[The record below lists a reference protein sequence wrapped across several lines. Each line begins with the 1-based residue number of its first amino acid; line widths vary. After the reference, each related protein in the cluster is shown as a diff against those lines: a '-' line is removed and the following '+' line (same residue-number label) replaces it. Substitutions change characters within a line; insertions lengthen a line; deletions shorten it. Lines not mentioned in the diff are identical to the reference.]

1 MLFDNYET
9 FIYELDGRK
18 ITLTDIFNNIS
29 FSNVENNNAFFDYYI
44 QEGESPEAVSA
55 RFYGTTSYSW
65 LVLLVNNII
74 DRKNDWFEGQTEFA
88 RKRDLNFGGT
98 AYYIPSLPDIQSG
111 DVMVKVTGTDG
122 NFATVVDETTYTHIT
137 SFDPILRKIR
147 GVCGNPEFISGDSVI
162 FGRLQSNGSVVPL
175 QFNNK
180 QETPELTDY
189 TNIIYSEPY
198 IQSLDYFLTG
208 NNVVIDP
215 YKNGITGY
223 TVSTDVTYLQVGETG
238 DNFAVTNL
246 YRYGASGGIPFPGTF
261 KQTIFTEYNDKY
273 LEKQKIKILRKE
285 YLSSVLTLIKNSL
298 QSNEIGKVFKITI

>member
-74 DRKNDWFEGQTEFA
+74 DRKNGWFEDQNEFV
-88 RKRDLNFGGT
+88 RKRELNFGGT
-98 AYYIPSLPDIQSG
+98 AYYIPSIPDIQSG
-111 DVMVKVTGTDG
+111 DIMVKVTATGG
-122 NFATVVDETTYTHIT
+122 NFATDVNESIYTHIS

-147 GVCGNPEFISGDSVI
+147 GICGNSNFSIGDTVV

-175 QFNNK
+175 QFNDK
-180 QETPELTDY
+180 QEIPELTDY
-189 TNIIYSEPY
+189 TNIIYSESY

-208 NNVVIDP
+208 NNIIIDP
-215 YKNGITGY
+215 YKNGLTGY
-223 TVSTDVTYLQVGETG
+223 TVSTDATYLEIGQTG

-246 YRYGASGGIPFPGTF
+246 YRYGASGGIPVRGMF

-285 YLSSVLTLIKNSL
+285 YLSSVLSLIKNSL
-298 QSNEIGKVFKITI
+298 QSNEVGKVFKITI

>member
-74 DRKNDWFEGQTEFA
+74 DRKNGWFEDQNEFV
-88 RKRDLNFGGT
+88 RKRELNFGGT
-98 AYYIPSLPDIQSG
+98 AYYIPSIPDIQSG
-111 DVMVKVTGTDG
+111 DIMVKVTATGG
-122 NFATVVDETTYTHIT
+122 NFATDVDESIYTHIS

-147 GVCGNPEFISGDSVI
+147 GICGNSNFSIGDTVV

-175 QFNNK
+175 QFNDK
-180 QETPELTDY
+180 QEIPELTDY
-189 TNIIYSEPY
+189 TNIIYSESY

-208 NNVVIDP
+208 NNIIIDP
-215 YKNGITGY
+215 YKNGLTGY
-223 TVSTDVTYLQVGETG
+223 TVSTDATYLEIGQTG

-246 YRYGASGGIPFPGTF
+246 YRYGASGGIPVSGMF

-285 YLSSVLTLIKNSL
+285 YLSSVLSLIKNSL
-298 QSNEIGKVFKITI
+298 QSNEVGKVFKITI